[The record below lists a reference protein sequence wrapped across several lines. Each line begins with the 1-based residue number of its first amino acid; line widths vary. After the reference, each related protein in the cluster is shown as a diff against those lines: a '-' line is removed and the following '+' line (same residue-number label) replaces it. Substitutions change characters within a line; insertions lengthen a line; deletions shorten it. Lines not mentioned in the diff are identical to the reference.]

1 MSSIKNKG
9 IMKRAIDTL
18 LTAEQRQAAIER
30 IIDFFATERDE
41 EIGIIAAGEVLDMFL
56 HTVGQTV
63 YNKGVEDSSEWM
75 QGRFTEVIMDLLVN
89 LKKE

>member
-1 MSSIKNKG
+1 MSSTNKSF
-9 IMKRAIDTL
+9 DL
-18 LTAEQRQAAIER
+18 LTEDQRRAAIEH

-41 EIGIIAAGEVLDMFL
+41 EIGIIAAGEVLDML
-56 HTVGQTV
+56 LATVGQAL

-75 QGRFTEVIMDLLVN
+75 QGRFTEVLMDLQVN

>member
-1 MSSIKNKG
+1 
-9 IMKRAIDTL
+9 MKRAIDTL